1 MKITQIRNAT
11 NKLYYGNTTFL
22 IDPWL
27 APKHTLYTAAME
39 PQLYHLVDPVMDHM
53 AMPFYDLPMTKE
65 DILSHVDFYIVT
77 HLHPDHIDVNV
88 ETGTIGDSL
97 DKTVPV
103 ICQNKEDASL
113 LKNSGFI
120 DVTIL
125 TEQGLTIGTTT
136 LHKTPCRHG
145 VIKPS
150 GEAMGVVFTNPSE
163 KTLYLAGDTILYE
176 GVYQSLATYAPNV
189 IMLNACAAEMIS
201 EGRLIMN
208 DEDVAAIGKLM
219 PDANLYL
226 THMDN
231 VAHATLTRHTMRSRL
246 LFRRVDHYDMP
257 DDGET
262 ISY

>member
-1 MKITQIRNAT
+1 MI
-11 NKLYYGNTTFL
+11 
-22 IDPWL
+22 
-27 APKHTLYTAAME
+27 
-39 PQLYHLVDPVMDHM
+39 
-53 AMPFYDLPMTKE
+53 
-65 DILSHVDFYIVT
+65 T

-88 ETGTIGDSL
+88 ETGTIGDPL

>member
-1 MKITQIRNAT
+1 M
-11 NKLYYGNTTFL
+11 
-22 IDPWL
+22 
-27 APKHTLYTAAME
+27 
-39 PQLYHLVDPVMDHM
+39 
-53 AMPFYDLPMTKE
+53 
-65 DILSHVDFYIVT
+65 
-77 HLHPDHIDVNV
+77 
-88 ETGTIGDSL
+88 
-97 DKTVPV
+97 

>member
-1 MKITQIRNAT
+1 
-11 NKLYYGNTTFL
+11 
-22 IDPWL
+22 
-27 APKHTLYTAAME
+27 
-39 PQLYHLVDPVMDHM
+39 
-53 AMPFYDLPMTKE
+53 
-65 DILSHVDFYIVT
+65 
-77 HLHPDHIDVNV
+77 
-88 ETGTIGDSL
+88 
-97 DKTVPV
+97 
-103 ICQNKEDASL
+103 
-113 LKNSGFI
+113 
-120 DVTIL
+120 
-125 TEQGLTIGTTT
+125 
-136 LHKTPCRHG
+136 
-145 VIKPS
+145 
-150 GEAMGVVFTNPSE
+150 MGVVFTNPSE
-163 KTLYLAGDTILYE
+163 KTLYLVGDTILYE